1 MRCSISKE
9 RRTFRGD
16 DQARLAAWPAPAPP
30 WARRSGHQSL
40 KPGGWPPVP
49 MLPMAVIA
57 ATATSEAIGLPPAR
71 QLMRGRNYS
80 LPRCVAAL
88 SITAM
93 LRNIMSLFS
102 FWNVARS
109 FGSAVCATSLL
120 VAPAAGAETL
130 TMCGQTVPYTVV
142 PPAADVPANMRA
154 FSGPWIGTWAT
165 GICNAVIIES
175 IQPDG
180 TVSILDVFGPDS
192 GKPAGS
198 LRYAGKIVGNT
209 LSSAGRTN
217 SIEFTQ
223 TSATQMSATYL
234 TSNVQARG
242 TFSRP

>member
-1 MRCSISKE
+1 MACAGTSVGAPQRPPVAKA
-9 RRTFRGD
+9 G
-16 DQARLAAWPAPAPP
+16 RLAASADAAHGSDRRDGDQRGDRPAF
-30 WARRSGHQSL
+30 
-40 KPGGWPPVP
+40 
-49 MLPMAVIA
+49 
-57 ATATSEAIGLPPAR
+57 AR

-80 LPRCVAAL
+80 PPRCVAAL

-93 LRNIMSLFS
+93 LRNTMSLFS